1 MMDVTYLH
9 TRVED
14 WFAYKVGNYYHNNK
28 KNVIGLISIKRKH
41 IIGLCTCH
49 MFMSHELIVFD

>member
-41 IIGLCTCH
+41 IILGYAHVTCSCH
-49 MFMSHELIVFD
+49 MSW